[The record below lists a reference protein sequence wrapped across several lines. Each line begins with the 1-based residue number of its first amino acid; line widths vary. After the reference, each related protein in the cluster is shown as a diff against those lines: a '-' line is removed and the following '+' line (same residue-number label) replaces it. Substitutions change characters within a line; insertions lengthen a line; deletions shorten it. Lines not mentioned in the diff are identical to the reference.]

1 MTDNS
6 GTCGTGNY
14 SCPCCCASV
23 TGLRAGIHPDFI
35 ESESRDIYIATEGT
49 YTFQVEP
56 IIFEPVHIVD
66 VSVGL
71 ACIKRNSGTTAAAM
85 RKQIE
90 STDNAGEYREDTV
103 TPAMF
108 SLFTSGGWDE
118 AVTQVLG
125 GWNPHDDDEADRVYI
140 TTGAVSSTMPYWQS
154 GPDLFGRFCD
164 RGLFVEMNAPSDQY
178 GIRVTVNYIRR
189 VNFSPAYGDP
199 SQVLQHYWNCAH
211 IEDGEEFLGG
221 FYEGTSS
228 DSGGEVDDG
237 GGGGDDSGN
246 PSDDLQDI
254 PTTSGANIP
263 QP

>member
-6 GTCGTGNY
+6 GSCGTGNY

-23 TGLRAGIHPDFI
+23 TGMRAGIHPDFI
-35 ESESRDIYIATEGT
+35 ESESRDIYISDAGN
-49 YTFQVEP
+49 YTFQVEA
-56 IIFEPVHIVD
+56 ITYEPVHIVD

-71 ACIKRNSGTTAAAM
+71 ACVKRNDGTSAAAM

-90 STDNAGEYREDTV
+90 STDNAGQYREDTV

-108 SLFTSGGWDE
+108 SLFTSSGWDQ
-118 AVTQVLG
+118 AVSQIIG
-125 GWNPHDDDEADRVYI
+125 GWNPHDTDESDRVYI
-140 TTGAVSSTMPYWQS
+140 ATGAVSSAMPYWQS

-178 GIRVTVNYIRR
+178 GLRVTVNYVRR

-221 FYEGTSS
+221 YYGGTSS
-228 DSGGEVDDG
+228 DADGEEDDDG
-237 GGGGDDSGN
+237 GGSDGGFNASGLRDGTVVPSGDSIT
-246 PSDDLQDI
+246 Q
-254 PTTSGANIP
+254 
-263 QP
+263 